1 MHMFFIQGCF
11 SVAKVVPLF
20 EK

>member
-1 MHMFFIQGCF
+1 MHMFFIEGCF